1 MEEVKD
7 NILTDEQV
15 DEIAKQMDEEIK
27 DTPLEKIAQFPSNNN
42 QEETKEEDREEGYKR
57 PMNVMID
64 PNTGEH
70 KIVGLADEL
79 DDNETFEEMCERI
92 KNSDIKL
99 EETPIT
105 ESELLEYITNKNNG
119 SLLNDIASETEL
131 SSETIRALLEIVN
144 KKMNNEDFN
153 IYKEFPQEIQ
163 KMIDK
168 YMTNMQIP
176 AFSTEGRRFRNMI
189 CDELIS
195 EFISNISLNRVQTDF
210 NKEIET
216 LFSKGSTELADSIVG
231 YTEERNKKYR
241 EYAEKMED
249 EDKKKQVNAILDKI
263 DEAYNLTELKEF
275 AKKCKIK
282 KFDLEKPEKIFSDFL
297 RKYENSKYNVYDI
310 NMTRPILYRNLN
322 TGDEEEYNQKDID
335 GFLVCFC
342 KQCMNKRSDIVI
354 DHSYMYYVIY
364 NIVLMDMNKGE
375 QKHVSDKFIENIKE
389 VIINLRER
397 NNNFN

>member
-1 MEEVKD
+1 MEEVKN

-15 DEIAKQMDEEIK
+15 DEIAKQMDGEIK
-27 DTPLEKIAQFPSNNN
+27 DTSLEKIAQFPSNNN

-131 SSETIRALLEIVN
+131 SSETIRALLQIVN
-144 KKMNNEDFN
+144 KKMNNDDFN
-153 IYKEFPQEIQ
+153 VYKEFPQEIQ

-216 LFSKGSTELADSIVG
+216 LFTKGSTELADSIVG

-249 EDKKKQVNAILDKI
+249 EDKKKQVNDILDKI
-263 DEAYNLTELKEF
+263 DEAYELTELKEF

>member
-1 MEEVKD
+1 MEEVKN

-27 DTPLEKIAQFPSNNN
+27 DTSLEKIAQFPSNNN

-131 SSETIRALLEIVN
+131 SSETIRALLQIVN
-144 KKMNNEDFN
+144 KKMNNDDFN
-153 IYKEFPQEIQ
+153 VYKEFPQEIQ

-263 DEAYNLTELKEF
+263 DEAYELTELKEF